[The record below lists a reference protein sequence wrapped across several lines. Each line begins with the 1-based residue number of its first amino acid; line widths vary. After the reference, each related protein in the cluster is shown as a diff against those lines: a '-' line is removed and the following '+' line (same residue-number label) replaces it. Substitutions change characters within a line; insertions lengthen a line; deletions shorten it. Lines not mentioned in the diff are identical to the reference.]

1 MTGKS
6 RTVNRASFIVFRCV
20 QMSLIYVNDVTV
32 IIKSCLRDDVTGR
45 KTGAVKCKK
54 LTKEHIYAQ

>member
-1 MTGKS
+1 
-6 RTVNRASFIVFRCV
+6 
-20 QMSLIYVNDVTV
+20 MSLIYVNDVTV